1 MLLMYHCG
9 NELSGING
17 TSRPGIV
24 HRIDMDT
31 TGSLI
36 ICKNDM
42 AHQSLAVQL
51 KKNTLLIE
59 FTKPLYMEIS
69 KKKKEL

>member
-1 MLLMYHCG
+1 MSSPVSTHF
-9 NELSGING
+9 
-17 TSRPGIV
+17 RPGIV

-51 KKNTLLIE
+51 KEHSINRI
-59 FTKPLYMEIS
+59 TKPLYMEIS